1 MRDIFTFHSAICL
14 LGGKEADSEE
24 CAEADEMHFNEV
36 NFKQLELPRGIKK
49 CNFIL
54 PSWKKLIPPRPLFGI
69 PNTQT
74 LSTLFITAEE
84 ELNPLAEELSVFCS
98 LP

>member
-36 NFKQLELPRGIKK
+36 NFKQHFQVKKWGEKK
-49 CNFIL
+49 CNFVFPL
-54 PSWKKLIPPRPLFGI
+54 LEKVDPSEAAFRNSKHTDTIHFVHHCGRRVKPVG
-69 PNTQT
+69 
-74 LSTLFITAEE
+74 
-84 ELNPLAEELSVFCS
+84 
-98 LP
+98 

>member
-49 CNFIL
+49 VQLHFTL
-54 PSWKKLIPPRPLFGI
+54 LEKVDPSEAAFRNSKHTDTIHFVHHCGRRVKPVG
-69 PNTQT
+69 
-74 LSTLFITAEE
+74 
-84 ELNPLAEELSVFCS
+84 
-98 LP
+98 